1 MLQEVIHLR
10 HMAPLQKLP
19 GLGFRGEKLIVA
31 GLALLDTLE
40 LDYELSLRGG
50 LETLTL

>member
-1 MLQEVIHLR
+1 
-10 HMAPLQKLP
+10 MALFQKLP

-31 GLALLDTLE
+31 GLALLDALE

>member
-1 MLQEVIHLR
+1 MLEEVVDFR
-10 HMAPLQKLP
+10 HVALFQDLP
-19 GLGFRGEKLIVA
+19 GLGFRGEELVVA

>member
-10 HMAPLQKLP
+10 HMALLKDLS
-19 GLGFRGEKLIVA
+19 GLGFRGEELIVA
-31 GLALLDTLE
+31 GLALLDALE